1 MKKRISFGPITLHLV
16 ALLWGLP
23 GLLAAQTLPAEPA
36 HRTSAPLA
44 FFDDADTVAPGVL
57 SVSTDFSY
65 GSVQPGHDTS
75 FPGGYFS
82 LGLANRVSLSGGT
95 SYVQSVFEGEGVNG
109 IGDTYV
115 GLKLVAIPE
124 GDRRPAVAVKPSLEV
139 LGEPSVHDNPLAP
152 ARANFLLPVM
162 VQKSFEQFR
171 VYYTTGYLTRGI
183 FFHALALELDRWS
196 RVIPT
201 VVVSHGRLTKDL
213 AFISELGLNRSRSD
227 ILIGAGVPL
236 SPNWSVYGNVSRSF
250 GRADQNTLRYQI
262 SAGVGYTFR
271 VWETR

>member
-1 MKKRISFGPITLHLV
+1 MKHLIHPAI
-16 ALLWGLP
+16 ALQLAAILVVFP
-23 GLLAAQTLPAEPA
+23 GLLDAQTIRVEPD
-36 HRTSAPLA
+36 HRISAPIA
-44 FFDDADTVAPGVL
+44 FFDDADTVSPGVL
-57 SVSTDFSY
+57 SLSSDFSY
-65 GSVQPGHDTS
+65 GSVEPGHDTS

-82 LGLANRVSLSGGT
+82 LGLVNRMDVSGGT
-95 SYVQSVFEGEGVNG
+95 SYVQSVFEGDAVNG

-115 GLKLVAIPE
+115 GLKWVAITE
-124 GDRRPAVAVKPSLEV
+124 GERRPAVAVKPSLEV

-152 ARANFLLPVM
+152 ARANFLVPVM

-213 AFISELGLNRSRSD
+213 DFISELHLNRSRSD
-227 ILIGAGVPL
+227 VLVGAGVPL
-236 SPNWSVYGNVSRSF
+236 SPNWGVYGNVSRSF
-250 GRADQNTLRYQI
+250 GRSDQNTLRYQI
-262 SAGVGYTFR
+262 SAGISYTVR
-271 VWETR
+271 VWDTQ